1 MNHELIVSQPLVYP
15 HPFRCLL
22 DELKD
27 KTRIL
32 VTHQTQYLK
41 HVDKIV
47 KMKDVRYQLSFTT
60 NYK

>member
-1 MNHELIVSQPLVYP
+1 MYHELFVSQPLVYP

-47 KMKDVRYQLSFTT
+47 KMKDVSYQ
-60 NYK
+60 